1 MTVKAVRN
9 VAPPNYPTAP
19 DLYTRQFQ
27 DQYTN
32 VLRLYSNNVAN
43 AINAPKVHG
52 SFYSTVQQNNAGATS
67 VNLMQVAETVSTY
80 GVRIGQPT
88 SRVYVGETGVY
99 NIQFSAQFDKTAGSS
114 ADIYIWLRLNGV
126 DVLNSAS
133 KVVIQGTN
141 AELITAWNFIIIMEA
156 DDYAELA
163 WSSTDTNVHLS
174 AVAATTGPPAIPAI
188 PSVILTI
195 NWVSNVST

>member
-1 MTVKAVRN
+1 MSTKAVRN
-9 VAPPNYPTAP
+9 VAAPNYPIAP
-19 DLYTRQFQ
+19 GEYSRQFQ

-32 VLRLYSNNVAN
+32 VLRLFSITLAN

-52 SFYSTVQQNNAGATS
+52 SFYDTTQQNNAGGTS
-67 VNLMQVAETVSTY
+67 VNLMRLNNTVSAY
-80 GVRIGQPT
+80 SCRIGQPT

-114 ADIYIWLRLNGV
+114 ADIYIWLRLNGA

-141 AELITAWNFIIIMEA
+141 AELVAAWNFVIILET
-156 DDYAELA
+156 DDYIEMA
-163 WSSTDTNVHLS
+163 WASTDTNVHIS

-188 PSVILTI
+188 PSVLLTI
-195 NWVSNVST
+195 NWVSNISS